1 MFVARENPI
10 AAGVPESGI
19 GMTRSASTGDSC
31 GEPLAHAHASSVD
44 LDPLEPRVG
53 PREIEE
59 LEDAERAALVLRHH
73 LVRLDPL
80 VDDHQLARAHLP
92 LELGAH
98 EVERAGLGGDH
109 PVAIEPPQAER
120 PHPARVAEGDQ
131 LSFGERHD

>member
-1 MFVARENPI
+1 MN
-10 AAGVPESGI
+10 
-19 GMTRSASTGDSC
+19 
-31 GEPLAHAHASSVD
+31 

-59 LEDAERAALVLRHH
+59 LEDAERAALVLRYH
-73 LVRLDPL
+73 LVSLDPL
-80 VDDHQLARAHLP
+80 IDDHQLARAHLP

-109 PVAIEPPQAER
+109 PVAIESPEAEG

-131 LSFGERHD
+131 LSFRETHD